1 MTAIPST
8 IRVVIPLA
16 MKRRNG
22 RPRIVPPADFDD
34 GPDEQTP
41 DPRLVRAIARAWD
54 WRRRLERGEVLTIQ
68 DIAATEKVSDR
79 FISRMMRLAYLS
91 PVVLE
96 KLLVHR
102 RPSALSIRDL
112 SEIVAL
118 PWPEQ
123 ETMVFPE

>member
-1 MTAIPST
+1 MTATPST

-54 WRRRLERGEVLTIQ
+54 WRRRLERGEVMTIQ
-68 DIAATEKVSDR
+68 DIAAAEKISDR
-79 FISRMMRLAYLS
+79 YVSRILQLAYLS
-91 PVVLE
+91 PDVLE

-112 SEIVAL
+112 AAVAER
-118 PWPEQ
+118 PWVEQ
-123 ETMVFPE
+123 ERAVFAG